1 MPAGRP
7 RKPNSLHVAEG
18 TARNDR
24 GTDLVMEIPE
34 DFKNEPEMVEW
45 AEFDKDRTFNMMK
58 NWVIAAT
65 GASKIDELMLSMMAD
80 QLELYAKMKMDGDVK
95 GMGLIVDRFH
105 KLAREFGM
113 TPSTRD
119 QFVNKANMEEETSMK
134 TILAGPE

>member
-1 MPAGRP
+1 
-7 RKPNSLHVAEG
+7 
-18 TARNDR
+18 
-24 GTDLVMEIPE
+24 
-34 DFKNEPEMVEW
+34 
-45 AEFDKDRTFNMMK
+45 MK

-80 QLELYAKMKMDGDVK
+80 QLELYAQMKMDGDTR
-95 GMGLIVDRFH
+95 GMGAIVDRFH